1 MHITCEGRSFDFFD
15 GASPQNLW
23 NIVRGERG
31 RNDAVLADC
40 DGDILDFQTPFP
52 RDCSVRWI
60 PLSSKQAYQAY
71 RRTAIMLLVCGVKE
85 IYGEKADIK
94 VKHSWGNPFTANSRT
109 VTRRSRKSCPF
120 LKRKWGIL

>member
-15 GASPQNLW
+15 GALPQNLW

-40 DGDILDFQTPFP
+40 NGDILDFQTPFSK
-52 RDCSVRWI
+52 DCTVRWI

-85 IYGEKADIK
+85 IYGEKADVK
-94 VKHSWGNPFTANSRT
+94 VKHSLENPFTANSRT
-109 VTRRSRKSCPF
+109 VIHRCRKNSPSWRI
-120 LKRKWGIL
+120 K

>member
-40 DGDILDFQTPFP
+40 NGDILDFQTPFSK
-52 RDCSVRWI
+52 DCTVRWI

-85 IYGEKADIK
+85 IYGEKA
-94 VKHSWGNPFTANSRT
+94 VGR
-109 VTRRSRKSCPF
+109 
-120 LKRKWGIL
+120 